1 MSLGRGVSYR
11 DASLLCGNRRC
22 QPNMFVEM
30 NHGPITVYRLLGSTI
45 RRGCGGGAGRGTGRA
60 RINSM
65 NQFGTYFVDDVKML
79 DHVVY
84 FSFISTIV
92 NEMIEPRLY
101 MEKLVGSPGMTA

>member
-1 MSLGRGVSYR
+1 
-11 DASLLCGNRRC
+11 
-22 QPNMFVEM
+22 
-30 NHGPITVYRLLGSTI
+30 
-45 RRGCGGGAGRGTGRA
+45 
-60 RINSM
+60 M

-79 DHVVY
+79 DHVAY